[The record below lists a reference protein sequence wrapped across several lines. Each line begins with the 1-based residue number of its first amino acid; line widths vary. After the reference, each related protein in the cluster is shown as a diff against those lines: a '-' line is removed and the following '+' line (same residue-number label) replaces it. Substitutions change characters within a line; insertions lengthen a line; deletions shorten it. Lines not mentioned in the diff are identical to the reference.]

1 MKKGGKYY
9 EKEVTLLHKLLSN
22 VQLAYGRIEDKS

>member
-1 MKKGGKYY
+1 MLIVSVQ
-9 EKEVTLLHKLLSN
+9 KEVTLLHKLLSN